1 MPEMIRYRRQRLSDV
16 FIESWTILMKVTSD
30 SMRIETFD
38 FNGYQ
43 ETVLPAML
51 WMPDDEPKAL
61 LQITHGMTEHS
72 GRYGAFA
79 QKMTTQ
85 GMAVA
90 GFDLRGHGKNPS
102 TPNVASFG
110 EDGWEA
116 SLQDVRLFFDFLA
129 ARFLGIPHHMI
140 GFSLGSFLLRE
151 YLGKWPDG
159 VSSAIIMGT
168 GNQPEFV
175 LSIMMAIV
183 KGQIKKRGFD
193 NTTDLV
199 RQLSFGA
206 YNQKFKP
213 NRTVSDWLCAD
224 EKQLDD
230 YISDPLCR
238 KDISSGLFWQL
249 LGAMKRTGGKDA
261 CSIWN
266 KDMPVLLISG
276 KNDPV
281 GDLGKGVQSVK
292 KQLDNAG
299 MKHVSMHLL
308 PGARHILLNE
318 YECGAADQACSLMAD
333 WLNNVEN

>member
-1 MPEMIRYRRQRLSDV
+1 MKEM
-16 FIESWTILMKVTSD
+16 SD
-30 SMRIETFD
+30 SMRIDTFD
-38 FNGYQ
+38 FTGYQ
-43 ETVLPAML
+43 GDVLPATL
-51 WMPDDEPKAL
+51 WLPDDEPKAI
-61 LQITHGMTEHS
+61 LQITHGMTEHI
-72 GRYGAFA
+72 GRYESFA
-79 QKMTTQ
+79 QAMTAQ
-85 GMAVA
+85 GIAVA
-90 GFDLRGHGKNPS
+90 GYDLRGHGKNPS

>member
-1 MPEMIRYRRQRLSDV
+1 MRTEVYE
-16 FIESWTILMKVTSD
+16 FI
-30 SMRIETFD
+30 
-38 FNGYQ
+38 GYQ
-43 ETVLPAML
+43 GTVLPAML
-51 WMPDDEPKAL
+51 WIPNDEPKAI
-61 LQITHGMTEHS
+61 LQITHGMTEHV
-72 GRYGAFA
+72 GRYEAFTHAMTA
-79 QKMTTQ
+79 Q
-85 GMAVA
+85 GIAVA
-90 GFDLRGHGKNPS
+90 GYDLRGHGKNPGD
-102 TPNVASFG
+102 PDVASFG
-110 EDGWEA
+110 EDGWNA
-116 SLQDVRLFFDFLA
+116 SLQDMRLFFEHLA
-129 ARFLGIPHHMI
+129 TRFSGIPHHML

-168 GNQPEFV
+168 GDQPGFM

-183 KGQIKKRGFD
+183 KGQIRKGGFD

-199 RQLSFGA
+199 RQLSFGT

-213 NRTVSDWLCAD
+213 NRTASDWLCAD
-224 EKQLDD
+224 TAQLDG
-230 YISDPLCR
+230 YIADPLCR

-261 CSIWN
+261 CANWN

-281 GDLGKGVQSVK
+281 GDLGNGVQSVK

-308 PGARHILLNE
+308 PGARHIVLNE
-318 YECGAADQACSLMAD
+318 EACGAADQTCGIIAD
-333 WLNNVEN
+333 WLK